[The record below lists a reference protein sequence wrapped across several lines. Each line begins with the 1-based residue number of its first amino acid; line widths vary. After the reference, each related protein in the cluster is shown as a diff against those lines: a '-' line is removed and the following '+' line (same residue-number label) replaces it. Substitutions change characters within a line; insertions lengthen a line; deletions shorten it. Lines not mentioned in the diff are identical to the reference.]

1 MPTIANFE
9 KDTLESYIKEWR
21 YLDCMKGKEVN
32 LFMGKQVYIGVVKGI
47 DNNGLLLLA
56 NDKGEL
62 KTFASGEVSFRQ
74 P

>member
-1 MPTIANFE
+1 
-9 KDTLESYIKEWR
+9 
-21 YLDCMKGKEVN
+21 
-32 LFMGKQVYIGVVKGI
+32 MGKQVYIGVVKGI